1 MREISPYDAF
11 GKFPE
16 THMQVYTQNAK
27 TNIQGFRLTKDEQKQ
42 LAERNGKFEKPIKA
56 ELEIRDILAEFSDQ
70 EFKEMTASQ
79 FQDHHSKL
87 SKFDVSQIGRALRRL
102 GVIPRDTNKGTLYNL
117 PISIKT
123 I

>member
-1 MREISPYDAF
+1 
-11 GKFPE
+11 
-16 THMQVYTQNAK
+16 MQVYTQNAK